1 MGRMSDDL
9 FTIHTDG
16 GSRGN
21 PGPAA
26 CAYVIERTG
35 AQPIEVKCFLGRMT
49 NNVAEYT
56 GLVQALEHARE
67 LGARRLLVYSDSE
80 LMVKQLNGDYRVKN
94 EGLRPLYEQAAALVA
109 SFPSVTIRHVRREQN
124 TRADALCNE
133 AMDDPRSAP
142 PRAAGVVAPAPIVD
156 DPLAQVRRRALA
168 LLEESAARWA
178 DADPAA
184 PQVAE
189 VWDQLLRLLRDAG
202 ALRI

>member
-1 MGRMSDDL
+1 MNDDPY
-9 FTIHTDG
+9 TIHTDG

-26 CAYVIERTG
+26 YAYVIERTG
-35 AQPIEVKCFLGRMT
+35 EPPIEVKCFLERTT
-49 NNVAEYT
+49 NNVAEYM
-56 GLVQALEHARE
+56 GLVKALEHARE

-109 SFPSVTIRHVRREQN
+109 TFPSVTIRHVRREQN
-124 TRADALCNE
+124 KRADALCNE
-133 AMDDPRSAP
+133 AMDDPRSAT
-142 PRAAGVVAPAPIVD
+142 PRTAVANVVAPRPAD
-156 DPLAQVRRRALA
+156 DPLAAVRRRALA

-189 VWDQLLRLLRDAG
+189 VWDRLIRLLRDAG
-202 ALRI
+202 LLKEQ